1 MEGEISIME
10 SNIKLFLLTESSN
23 NPLGHYL
30 GHRKFFVYQLFSIL
44 FSIWFTYYHD
54 ITDLSKTHFT
64 HFLVQ

>member
-10 SNIKLFLLTESSN
+10 SDIKLFLLTESSN

-30 GHRKFFVYQLFSIL
+30 GHHEVFVYRLFFIV
-44 FSIWFTYYHD
+44 FIIWFTYCHD